1 MSESRETIALLLN
14 IKEQMGLDI
23 EDELVSQ
30 CYELHKKYQ
39 FDSETKAYQE
49 LKKLIELSLDSKQNS

>member
-1 MSESRETIALLLN
+1 MSGSSETITLLLN
-14 IKEQMGLDI
+14 IKEQMGLDVD
-23 EDELVSQ
+23 DELIIQ